1 MSHLAERIKSIP
13 RRTDGKRRKKG
24 WYRARK
30 LASTWVYF
38 NWDQPIAGLDKFT
51 RKMIAAAPYEIEY
64 VGKKPDTLCDYAFEY
79 FNGGVAC
86 YWEKA

>member
-38 NWDQPIAGLDKFT
+38 NWDQPMAGLDKFT
-51 RKMIAAAPYEIEY
+51 QTMVA
-64 VGKKPDTLCDYAFEY
+64 GKTYDLEFIGNKPDHLGDVAFEW
-79 FNGGVAC
+79 FSGVAC
-86 YWEKA
+86 YWEKS